1 MHVSSLAKRRA
12 IAAVMLVTVGLGAW
26 YLGRPHV
33 PEGQPPLV
41 TLDTASVAALR
52 DAFNRDAD
60 HVRIFILQ
68 SPT

>member
-1 MHVSSLAKRRA
+1 
-12 IAAVMLVTVGLGAW
+12 MLVIVAVGAW
-26 YLGRPHV
+26 YLGRPRV
-33 PEGQPPLV
+33 PDGQPPLV

-60 HVRIFILQ
+60 HVRIIILQ

>member
-1 MHVSSLAKRRA
+1 MTRIARRRA
-12 IAAVMLVTVGLGAW
+12 IAAALLIVLALGAW

-33 PEGQPPLV
+33 PAGQPPLV
-41 TLDTASVAALR
+41 TLDTASVGALR

-60 HVRIFILQ
+60 HVRIIILQ

>member
-1 MHVSSLAKRRA
+1 MRPLARKRA
-12 IAAVMLVTVGLGAW
+12 IAAVLLIVVTLGAW

-41 TLDTASVAALR
+41 RLDTASVAALR

-60 HVRIFILQ
+60 HVRIVILQ